1 MIILQ
6 ESTENECYLS
16 EKKVNHH
23 ISLESG
29 NIFLT
34 NYQTITVTVNCTGA
48 MMKKVPHVK
57 ENIENRGV
65 KNE

>member
-1 MIILQ
+1 M
-6 ESTENECYLS
+6 
-16 EKKVNHH
+16 VNMTNSH
-23 ISLESG
+23 ISLQSG

-34 NYQTITVTVNCTGA
+34 NYQTITVTVNCAGA

-57 ENIENRGV
+57 ENAENRGV

>member
-1 MIILQ
+1 M
-6 ESTENECYLS
+6 
-16 EKKVNHH
+16 VNMTNSH
-23 ISLESG
+23 ISLENG

-34 NYQTITVTVNCTGA
+34 NCQTITVTVNCTGA